1 MAGYEGMVEPGGGL
15 GEFDRRQEKWRA
27 EMRQRD
33 EIVWEARL
41 VDGAI
46 DLRPKPISKRKRTK
60 RSVEYL
66 TNQKLRRQTS
76 GALTI

>member
-1 MAGYEGMVEPGGGL
+1 M

-41 VDGAI
+41 ADGAI
-46 DLRPKPISKRKRTK
+46 DLRPKPISKRIKKEKECRVFDEPKTTL
-60 RSVEYL
+60 SNFGCTFYL
-66 TNQKLRRQTS
+66 TNRE
-76 GALTI
+76 